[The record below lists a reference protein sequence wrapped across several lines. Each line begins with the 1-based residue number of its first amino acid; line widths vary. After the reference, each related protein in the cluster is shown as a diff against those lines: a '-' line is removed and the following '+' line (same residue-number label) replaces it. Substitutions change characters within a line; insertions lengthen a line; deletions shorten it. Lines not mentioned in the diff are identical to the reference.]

1 MSDTLTDTR
10 DPAIKSGMF
19 GAWNRLPLFVRI
31 LIGMV
36 LGIGAGFAFGENA
49 VYLKIPSTII
59 LRVLGALAPPLI
71 FVAVINVLLTTELKG
86 RVAWRLAGL
95 LILNTVVAIAIG
107 LAVANVVRPGAHTR
121 IPPPT
126 TDEFANET
134 PQARAVLQLLK
145 EHGFKPDDSKKS
157 DPFNQLLDNVPKS
170 LLGPLGDDGSV
181 IGVIFIAM
189 AFGIALRTVR
199 ERKIQTVGCL
209 VEVFYHSLLVVLNWV
224 IAFVPLGVF
233 GIVASIVG
241 GKRGFEL
248 FMGLAA
254 FIVAVIVGLALQGV
268 YYLLRVRLG
277 TWVRPLDLVRG
288 CRDAL
293 VMAFSTGSSTAT
305 MPVTYANLRERV
317 GLREESASL
326 GALVGTNF
334 NNDGTALYEAMSALF
349 ISQMLVSQ
357 GIMEPLSLSKQLIVV
372 LTSIIASVGAAG
384 IPEAGLVT
392 MTLVF
397 KAVGLPTEYIALL
410 LTVDWFLDR
419 CRTAI
424 NVMGDMNV
432 SCMLDGRVREVRTP
446 AAEIVAAD
454 SAAVAK

>member
-1 MSDTLTDTR
+1 MSDTLSDAR
-10 DPAIKSGMF
+10 DPAMKTGAF
-19 GAWNRLPLFVRI
+19 GAWSQLPLFVRI

-36 LGIGAGFAFGENA
+36 LGIAAGFIFGEKA
-49 VYLKIPSTII
+49 AYLKIPSTVI

-71 FVAVINVLLTTELKG
+71 FVAVINVLLHTELKG
-86 RVAWRLAGL
+86 RVAWRLGGL
-95 LILNTVVAIAIG
+95 LILNTMVAISIG
-107 LAVANVVRPGAHTR
+107 LVVANVVRPGERTHM
-121 IPPPT
+121 PPPS
-126 TDEFANET
+126 DKSPVDPD
-134 PQARAVLQLLK
+134 PQAQSILNILK
-145 EHGFKPDDSKKS
+145 SHGFKPEDSKKS
-157 DPFNQLLDNVPKS
+157 DPLNQVLDNVPKS
-170 LLGPLGDDGSV
+170 ILGPLGDDGSV
-181 IGVIFIAM
+181 IGVIFLAM

-199 ERKIQTVGCL
+199 ERHIHKVGDL
-209 VEVFYHSLLVVLNWV
+209 IEVFYQSLLVVLNWV

-248 FMGLAA
+248 FMGLAS
-254 FIVAVIVGLALQGV
+254 FIVAVILGLSLQGM
-268 YYLLRVRLG
+268 YYLVRVKLG
-277 TWVRPLDLVRG
+277 SWVRPLDLMRG

-305 MPVTYANLRERV
+305 MPVTYSNLRERV

-349 ISQMLVSQ
+349 ISQMLISQ
-357 GIMEPLSLSKQLIVV
+357 GLMAPLSMTQQLIVV
-372 LTSIIASVGAAG
+372 LTSIVASVGAAG

-419 CRTAI
+419 CRTMI

-446 AAEIVAAD
+446 ATPISSTPQAALQ
-454 SAAVAK
+454 